1 MYSVCVYIYIYIYRY
16 IQCVVRAMPPLC
28 LNCES
33 EKRHWKPRGTRSH
46 ERHREAVGGHGA
58 PEATRGHGRPQE
70 ATRSHGRPRA
80 APHRP
85 PKNIIPTK
93 MGRPGSPERSV
104 KKKTGDGGP
113 RGATGG
119 NGAAGKK
126 PGHTNRPLQYPRGP
140 LQAAPVWGI
149 YNYIYIYIYTHIY
162 TRYLLQKV

>member
-1 MYSVCVYIYIYIYRY
+1 MIANSVSQKSYHKLCIAYNVSQIISRTFCIASP
-16 IQCVVRAMPPLC
+16 ICKAM
-28 LNCES
+28 
-33 EKRHWKPRGTRSH
+33 
-46 ERHREAVGGHGA
+46 GGHGA

-113 RGATGG
+113 WGATGG
-119 NGAAGKK
+119 HGGPRRGAKK
-126 PGHTNRPLQYPRGP
+126 AVKHQPPPSISSRTPTGGSLFGEYMYT
-140 LQAAPVWGI
+140 
-149 YNYIYIYIYTHIY
+149 YIYIYIH
-162 TRYLLQKV
+162 

>member
-1 MYSVCVYIYIYIYRY
+1 MFRRECIANYVSQYVSQHLYRISCIAY
-16 IQCVVRAMPPLC
+16 YCIAYHVSHFMSRTSCIASLICKAM
-28 LNCES
+28 
-33 EKRHWKPRGTRSH
+33 
-46 ERHREAVGGHGA
+46 GGHGA

-80 APHRP
+80 EPHRP

-119 NGAAGKK
+119 HGGPRRGTKK
-126 PGHTNRPLQYPRGP
+126 VLIPRPPPNILEDPYKLRLFGE
-140 LQAAPVWGI
+140 
-149 YNYIYIYIYTHIY
+149 YIYIYIIIY
-162 TRYLLQKV
+162 